1 MKPNRL
7 LPKPDQ
13 PHFAVKRKNDA
24 IEKVPEWR
32 LGQLLKTGC
41 FQNFLRNHKDWL
53 TTEGQQNLAA
63 HDVIGP
69 KDICPKRIEE
79 IPASVREE
87 SEFNHKWDEAVKD
100 PTGERAFEFYEE
112 YKRRKI
118 QIDGESGADK
128 FLGLAKERKCKA
140 AETEW
145 LKTSGI
151 VGVERRKLERALK
164 DGGVTNINHVLF
176 FFARVKKLKIKI
188 YDCSFSWCIG
198 CTMGTY
204 LSQGR
209 GKFKSGKDWMGYPT
223 REKTSF
229 LGRVVDRDAAAH
241 SIWVKFLA
249 SSIEDLSDG
258 EIVWLTAF
266 FFAAN
271 EFYPK
276 CAWTAQEL
284 NQVRAIGKI
293 LRDKA
298 AENDDE
304 EPLVW

>member
-1 MKPNRL
+1 
-7 LPKPDQ
+7 
-13 PHFAVKRKNDA
+13 
-24 IEKVPEWR
+24 
-32 LGQLLKTGC
+32 
-41 FQNFLRNHKDWL
+41 
-53 TTEGQQNLAA
+53 
-63 HDVIGP
+63 
-69 KDICPKRIEE
+69 
-79 IPASVREE
+79 
-87 SEFNHKWDEAVKD
+87 
-100 PTGERAFEFYEE
+100 
-112 YKRRKI
+112 
-118 QIDGESGADK
+118 
-128 FLGLAKERKCKA
+128 
-140 AETEW
+140 
-145 LKTSGI
+145 
-151 VGVERRKLERALK
+151 
-164 DGGVTNINHVLF
+164 
-176 FFARVKKLKIKI
+176 
-188 YDCSFSWCIG
+188 
-198 CTMGTY
+198 MGTY